1 LFRAEGGYIGI
12 APPGTEVGDEV
23 ALMFGSP
30 VLFVPREVEAPAQGP
45 VTQGS
50 DGAPRVWGGW
60 SAMRMCRGS
69 WMGRLPQGGDS
80 RRVGIWLLLVLIGF
94 LRCTPYRSR
103 WLR

>member
-1 LFRAEGGYIGI
+1 MLFRAGGGYIGI

-50 DGAPRVWGGW
+50 DGAPRVWGRVVGH
-60 SAMRMCRGS
+60 AYVQGIIDGEAAPGRGQQES
-69 WMGRLPQGGDS
+69 GYVATTGVDG
-80 RRVGIWLLLVLIGF
+80 VLEV
-94 LRCTPYRSR
+94 YAV
-103 WLR
+103 